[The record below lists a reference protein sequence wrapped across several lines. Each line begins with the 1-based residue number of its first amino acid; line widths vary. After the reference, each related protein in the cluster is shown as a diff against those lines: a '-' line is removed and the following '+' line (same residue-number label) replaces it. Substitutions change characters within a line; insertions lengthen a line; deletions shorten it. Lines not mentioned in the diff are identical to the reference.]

1 MSSDLENDVK
11 ALGYTDEEIEAI
23 KYRIS
28 LRLSYEEWKSFV
40 IQDEG
45 FIYDPY
51 DDEYLRLPTG
61 RVILIPY
68 DIYSRDILSQVD

>member
-1 MSSDLENDVK
+1 MSSYLENDVK
-11 ALGYTDEEIEAI
+11 ALGYTDEEIMAI

-68 DIYSRDILSQVD
+68 DIYSRDILGQVY

>member
-1 MSSDLENDVK
+1 MSSDLENNVK

-28 LRLSYEEWKSFV
+28 LRLSYEDWKSFV